1 MLVGQ
6 NISVFQAAEVQTFGG
21 SKLSNWWWIWMR
33 TFILFV
39 KTPQIFF
46 KPTEASE
53 HISPF
58 PYPEWTCE
66 LVGRCLGSGHFNS
79 FGCILTFSLEE
90 FLLVFFMLFIKLLFC
105 SFRPFL
111 CVEWEN
117 HFIWWNLHFRN
128 GEQWLL
134 FPRMYHAKTQSPNIL
149 ELCVVW
155 LVGEIHVDL
164 DFSSASDFALYI
176 GWGDTK
182 AWCSASEIFMGS
194 CKTQTVLGFF
204 PLNLGVFWRRTD
216 EEECLLLP

>member
-6 NISVFQAAEVQTFGG
+6 NSSVFQAVEVQTFRG
-21 SKLSNWWWIWMR
+21 SRLNSWWCIWMR

-39 KTPQIFF
+39 KVPQIFF
-46 KPTEASE
+46 KLTEASD

-79 FGCILTFSLEE
+79 FGCIVTFSLEE
-90 FLLVFFMLFIKLLFC
+90 FLWIFFMLFIKLLFC
-105 SFRPFL
+105 SFRSFL

-128 GEQWLL
+128 CGQWLL
-134 FPRMYHAKTQSPNIL
+134 SLRTSHAEIQSPNIL
-149 ELCVVW
+149 GLCVLWV
-155 LVGEIHVDL
+155 VGEIHTDL
-164 DFSSASDFALYI
+164 GFSSASDFALYI

-182 AWCSASEIFMGS
+182 AWCCVSEFVKGS
-194 CKTQTVLGFF
+194 SEPQTALGLV
-204 PLNLGVFWRRTD
+204 PLNLWVFWRRTD